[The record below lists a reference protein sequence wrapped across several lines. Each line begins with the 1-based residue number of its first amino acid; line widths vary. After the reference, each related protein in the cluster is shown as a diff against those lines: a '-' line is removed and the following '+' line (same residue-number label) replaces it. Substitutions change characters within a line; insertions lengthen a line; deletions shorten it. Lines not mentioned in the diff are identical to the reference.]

1 MLAEVRTLLF
11 IDTFPVCHATVTNW
25 KMFEKKIEKGIYV
38 HIWCAGPI
46 PIYGILDALLVTILP
61 LNHTTWCLIIA
72 QSSITEMTR
81 SSLGDTYSAD
91 VSTLTSQNLLGVR
104 KMQLRH
110 ELFTNNLVIYIY
122 IERLM
127 NPNSKLLFL
136 LFFCLNASHLPLF
149 LISLLFDY

>member
-1 MLAEVRTLLF
+1 
-11 IDTFPVCHATVTNW
+11 
-25 KMFEKKIEKGIYV
+25 
-38 HIWCAGPI
+38 
-46 PIYGILDALLVTILP
+46 
-61 LNHTTWCLIIA
+61 
-72 QSSITEMTR
+72 
-81 SSLGDTYSAD
+81 
-91 VSTLTSQNLLGVR
+91 
-104 KMQLRH
+104 MQLRH